1 MGQPDE
7 ACVHVAVSESDAVSE
22 KEEKEEEEEEEEFW
36 QNCSLSLH
44 AKSTWTV
51 TGT

>member
-1 MGQPDE
+1 MGQPDQ
-7 ACVHVAVSESDAVSE
+7 ACVHVAVLESDAV
-22 KEEKEEEEEEEEFW
+22 EEKEEEEEEFW